1 MGRNADK
8 SKREG
13 VYVTQSGTEYVTVA
27 VAAERIH
34 RTVRAVYDQ
43 IHDNKLATRTFKD
56 FGELTFVKWEKC
68 RALFEGFSDTRN
80 SDGSKKK
87 VSLVNSSNF
96 ELKDLGNGELAPVE
110 QKEMPSLVD
119 VDDPENSDC
128 WKCVNGIPIVTDDG
142 HHVILY
148 DKFKQK
154 YDALIRKQQYEREKG
169 KLISRELVDRA
180 FSTVY
185 TPMVNTIN
193 QIPDR
198 FASRVVGFV
207 ESIMETKLD
216 NSQTTSLRALLED
229 EAKAIISTLDQNQR
243 EAMDSF
249 EV

>member
-1 MGRNADK
+1 MGLSDQK
-8 SKREG
+8 KKREG
-13 VYVTQSGTEYVTVA
+13 VYVDQNGIEYINLSQAAKEVGVDRKAISYHVA
-27 VAAERIH
+27 KGHLIAYDFSERGLKGKW
-34 RTVRAVYDQ
+34 VEVL
-43 IHDNKLATRTFKD
+43 KLHQLYTSIRDK
-56 FGELTFVKWEKC
+56 
-68 RALFEGFSDTRN
+68 N
-80 SDGSKKK
+80 KK
-87 VSLVNSSNF
+87 VESVDTSHDF
-96 ELKDLGNGELAPVE
+96 VMKDLSNGELPAIKE
-110 QKEMPSLVD
+110 EEMPSLAD

-169 KLISRELVDRA
+169 KLIPRELVDRA
-180 FSTVY
+180 FSAVY
-185 TPMVNTIN
+185 VPMVNTIN

-207 ESIMETKLD
+207 ESITETKLD

>member
-1 MGRNADK
+1 MGLSDQRK
-8 SKREG
+8 KREG
-13 VYVTQSGTEYVTVA
+13 VYVDQNGIEYMTLTRAAKEFGTTRQNLQGYVN
-27 VAAERIH
+27 R
-34 RTVRAVYDQ
+34 
-43 IHDNKLATRTFKD
+43 NKLLTHDFSELGLGVNIKWVEVLKVQQLLANAKKKRIKQTDTSHDFIMKD
-56 FGELTFVKWEKC
+56 LSDGELPAIKE
-68 RALFEGFSDTRN
+68 E
-80 SDGSKKK
+80 
-87 VSLVNSSNF
+87 
-96 ELKDLGNGELAPVE
+96 
-110 QKEMPSLVD
+110 EMPTLAD

-128 WKCVNGIPIVTDDG
+128 WKCVNGIPIVTEDG